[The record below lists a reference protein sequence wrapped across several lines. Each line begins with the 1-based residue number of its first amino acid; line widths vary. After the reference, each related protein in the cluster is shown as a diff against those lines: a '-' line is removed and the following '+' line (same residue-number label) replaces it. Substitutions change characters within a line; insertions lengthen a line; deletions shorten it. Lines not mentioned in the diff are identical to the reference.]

1 MQHAPWHFE
10 PSAGGHV
17 AIDTLQMRP
26 VDPIAYRMNDIWGYD
41 SDELPIEP
49 FDIEIRIV
57 APTVLEGL
65 EIFAKA
71 VQEYMQEN
79 FGGYTREQFLER
91 LEWRDDYAEVRVCQ
105 VLMEGEFL

>member
-1 MQHAPWHFE
+1 MQHAPWYFE
-10 PSAGGHV
+10 STNGGHV
-17 AIDTLQMRP
+17 ATDILQMRP
-26 VDPIAYRMNDIWGYD
+26 VDPIAYRMNDVWGYD

-49 FDIEIRIV
+49 FDIEIRIT

-79 FGGYTREQFLER
+79 FDGYAREQFLER
-91 LEWRDDYAEVRVCQ
+91 LEWRDDYAEVRVGQ
-105 VLMEGEFL
+105 VFMEG

>member
-1 MQHAPWHFE
+1 MQHAPWYFE
-10 PSAGGHV
+10 STNGGHV
-17 AIDTLQMRP
+17 ATDILQMRP
-26 VDPIAYRMNDIWGYD
+26 VDPIAYRMNAVWGYD

-49 FDIEIRIV
+49 FDIQIRIT

-79 FGGYTREQFLER
+79 FDGYAREQFLER

-105 VLMEGEFL
+105 VFMEG